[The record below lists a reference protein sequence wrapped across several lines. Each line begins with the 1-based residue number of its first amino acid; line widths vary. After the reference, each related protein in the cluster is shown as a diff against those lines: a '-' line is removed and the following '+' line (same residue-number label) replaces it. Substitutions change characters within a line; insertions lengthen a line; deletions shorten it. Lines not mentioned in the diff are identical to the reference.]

1 MDWTPHL
8 TVAAVI
14 ESESGFLLVEE
25 NADDMIVFNQ
35 PAGHW
40 DEGETLIDA
49 VIRETLEETAWHF
62 IPQAIVGIYTYTSDV
77 NNITYLRICFCGTVT
92 SHDSDRPLDTGV
104 MRAVWLSRAELLHQK
119 LRSPMVLQCIDDYL
133 NGTRYPLS
141 LLTTMK

>member
-25 NADDMIVFNQ
+25 NADGMMVFNQ

-40 DEGETLIDA
+40 DEGETLLEA

-62 IPQAIVGIYTYTSDV
+62 TPQAIVGIYTYTSDV
-77 NNITYLRICFCGTVT
+77 NQITYLRICFCGTVT
-92 SHDSDRPLDTGV
+92 AHDPELSLDTGV
-104 MRAVWLSRAELLHQK
+104 ARAVWLNRGELLNQK
-119 LRSPMVLQCIDDYL
+119 LRSPMVLRCIDDYL
-133 NGTRYPLS
+133 SGIRYPLS
-141 LLTTMK
+141 LLTTM

>member
-25 NADDMIVFNQ
+25 NADGMTVFNQ

-62 IPQAIVGIYTYTSDV
+62 IPQAIVGIYTYTSDI
-77 NNITYLRICFCGTVT
+77 NKITYLRICFCGTAT
-92 SHDSDRPLDTGV
+92 SQDTDRPLDTGV
-104 MRAVWLSRAELLHQK
+104 VRAVWLSRAELLHQK

-133 NGTRYPLS
+133 SGKRYPLS
-141 LLTTMK
+141 LLTTM